1 MLNSKNHKKLT
12 ILALYKKLGRYALAY
27 KYTLLLSI
35 FFTIVVAITN
45 TSFLAVIK
53 KITDHGFL
61 NEDPHK
67 RFSLALILLFT
78 MILRALGGLISNY
91 SLKWISMKTIEDLR
105 CDVFKKI
112 MNFPISYFD
121 KNSSSSIVSKITNDT
136 QQLSGIVTEITYAVL
151 KDGLTILGI
160 ISYMIYLDWKLT
172 LIFLLLAPL
181 IIIYISYISPRLRKA
196 GKSIQEEAAHMLMV
210 SDEAISAQRVVKIF
224 GAKEYEILKFS
235 KIAYRIRQMYSK
247 LARLYAF
254 NSFFVEIFAAF
265 SLAAIAYYSF
275 GVFTPGEFAA
285 FFGAL
290 LMVIGPMKN
299 ITAVSDKT
307 QVAIAAA
314 ESLFFLMDQKTE
326 EDKGAKSLKTAKGK
340 IVFKDVFFKYENS
353 KYDALKSVNLTIKP
367 GEKIALVGKSGGGK
381 TTLLN
386 LIPRFYS
393 PTKGNIFL
401 DDIPINEFNLKNLR
415 SHFSLVT
422 QDTIL
427 FNDTLF
433 NNIAYGNQGKKS
445 SIINVKKAAIA
456 ANAWEFIVLLPNKL
470 KHQIGD
476 RGVRLSGGQRQ
487 RIAIAR
493 AILKNAP
500 ILLLDEATSAL
511 DPHSEKY
518 VQAALD
524 NLMENRTTI
533 VIAHRLST
541 VLNADRIIVIDKSE
555 IIDSGTHQELIKRC
569 GHYSLL
575 YKKGLK

>member
-1 MLNSKNHKKLT
+1 MNSKNHTKLT
-12 ILALYKKLGRYALAY
+12 IFALYKKLARYALTY
-27 KYTLLLSI
+27 KYILFLSI
-35 FFTIVVAITN
+35 FFTIVVAFTN

-61 NEDPHK
+61 NQDSYK
-67 RFSLALILLFT
+67 RFSLALILLIT
-78 MILRALGGLISNY
+78 MVVRALGGLISNY
-91 SLKWISMKTIEDLR
+91 SLKWISMKTVEDLR
-105 CDVFKKI
+105 CDAFKKI

-121 KNSSSSIVSKITNDT
+121 KNPSSFIVSKITNET
-136 QQLSGIVTEITYAVL
+136 AQLSGIVTEITYAIM
-151 KDGLTILGI
+151 KDGLTVIGI
-160 ISYMIYLDWKLT
+160 ICYMVYLDWKLT
-172 LIFLLLAPL
+172 LIFLLLVPL
-181 IIIYISYISPRLRKA
+181 IIIYISYIAPRLRKA
-196 GKSIQEEAAHMLMV
+196 GQSIQEEASQMLMV
-210 SDEAISAQRVVKIF
+210 SDEAISSQRIVKIF
-224 GAKEYEILKFS
+224 DTKQYEISKFS
-235 KIAYRIRQMYSK
+235 KVARRIRQMYSK
-247 LARLYAF
+247 LARLYAL
-254 NSFFVEIFAAF
+254 NSFFVEIFAAI

-275 GVFTPGEFAA
+275 GVFTPGQFAA

-290 LMVIGPMKN
+290 LMVIGPIKN
-299 ITAVSDKT
+299 ITAVNDKT

-314 ESLFFLMDQKTE
+314 ESLFSMMDQKIE
-326 EDKGAKSLKTAKGK
+326 DDKGVKSLEKVEGK
-340 IVFKDVFFKYENS
+340 IVFKNVFFRYENS
-353 KYDALKSVNLTIKP
+353 KNDSLKFINLTIRP
-367 GEKIALVGKSGGGK
+367 GEKIALVGKSGSGK

-393 PTKGNIFL
+393 PAKGEIFL
-401 DDIPINEFNLKNLR
+401 DDIEVNKLSLKNLR

-427 FNDTLF
+427 FNDTIF
-433 NNIAYGNQGKKS
+433 NNIVYGDLRKKWS
-445 SIINVKKAAIA
+445 KKDVIKAAIA
-456 ANAWEFIVLLPNKL
+456 ANAWEFIELLPNKL
-470 KHQIGD
+470 DHQIGD

-524 NLMENRTTI
+524 NLMKNRTSI

-541 VLNADRIIVIDKSE
+541 VLNADRIIVMEKSE
-555 IIDSGTHQELIKRC
+555 IVDSGTHQELMKRC
-569 GHYSLL
+569 RYYSLL

>member
-1 MLNSKNHKKLT
+1 MNSKNHTKLT
-12 ILALYKKLGRYALAY
+12 IFALYKKLARYALTY
-27 KYTLLLSI
+27 KYILFLSI
-35 FFTIVVAITN
+35 FFTIVVAFTN

-61 NEDPHK
+61 NQDSYK
-67 RFSLALILLFT
+67 RFSLALILLIT
-78 MILRALGGLISNY
+78 MVVRALGGLISNY
-91 SLKWISMKTIEDLR
+91 SLKWISMKTVEDLR
-105 CDVFKKI
+105 CDAFKKI

-121 KNSSSSIVSKITNDT
+121 KNPSSFIVSKITNET
-136 QQLSGIVTEITYAVL
+136 AQLSGIVTEITYAIM
-151 KDGLTILGI
+151 KDGLTVIGI
-160 ISYMIYLDWKLT
+160 ICYMVYLDWKLT
-172 LIFLLLAPL
+172 LIFLLLVPL
-181 IIIYISYISPRLRKA
+181 IIIYISYIAPRLRKA
-196 GKSIQEEAAHMLMV
+196 GQSIQEEASQMLMV
-210 SDEAISAQRVVKIF
+210 SDEAISSQRIVKIF
-224 GAKEYEILKFS
+224 DTKQYEISKFS
-235 KIAYRIRQMYSK
+235 KVARRIRQMYSK
-247 LARLYAF
+247 LARLYAL
-254 NSFFVEIFAAF
+254 NSFFIEIFAAI

-275 GVFTPGEFAA
+275 GVFTPGQFAA

-290 LMVIGPMKN
+290 LMVIGPIKN
-299 ITAVSDKT
+299 ITAVNDKT

-314 ESLFFLMDQKTE
+314 ESLFSMMDQKIE
-326 EDKGAKSLKTAKGK
+326 DDKGVKSLEKVEGK
-340 IVFKDVFFKYENS
+340 IVFKNVFFRYENS
-353 KYDALKSVNLTIKP
+353 KNDSLKFINLTIRP
-367 GEKIALVGKSGGGK
+367 GEKIALVGKSGSGK

-393 PTKGNIFL
+393 PAKGEIFL
-401 DDIPINEFNLKNLR
+401 DDIEVNKLSLKNLR

-427 FNDTLF
+427 FNDTIF
-433 NNIAYGNQGKKS
+433 NNIVYGDLRKKWS
-445 SIINVKKAAIA
+445 KKDVIKAAIA
-456 ANAWEFIVLLPNKL
+456 ANAWEFIELLPNKL
-470 KHQIGD
+470 DHQIGD

-524 NLMENRTTI
+524 NLMKNRTSI

-541 VLNADRIIVIDKSE
+541 VLNADRIIVMEKSE
-555 IIDSGTHQELIKRC
+555 IVDSGTHQELMKRC
-569 GHYSLL
+569 RYYSLL